1 MTKMPFSEFLRV
13 HEFWLFN
20 ICEISVKFRGKSLGK
35 AGGNI
40 GKFFSF

>member
-1 MTKMPFSEFLRV
+1 MRYLPAVVRWGFTELQ
-13 HEFWLFN
+13 LFK
-20 ICEISVKFRGKSLGK
+20 IGEISVKFRGKFLGL